1 MPRRCT
7 ICDHPNREAIDQ
19 GLIAGQALRDI
30 AGHFSLSKSALA
42 RHKESHAPPVLT
54 KDTDDL
60 ETRIQK
66 AREEDQRRYKH
77 LLWDARAVMCAME
90 GWQGID
96 RHTEAGWREACEEAR
111 QRYRSGR
118 FLIECL
124 GAERFLDPHLMA
136 ILWQLRQALVEEY
149 CAETPTATML
159 IDLAVMT
166 YYNALRV
173 QGWLGDLALLIEH
186 EFFGQEGPAAKLRQK
201 WGSHAAGLHVED
213 RLRRLAEQLVPLFER
228 ANRQLIRNLQ
238 ALRTLRHGPPPAVAI
253 GHAGQVNLAQQQI
266 TMTHGGRNGTGEH
279 PVPS

>member
-30 AGHFSLSKSALA
+30 AGHFRLSKSALA
-42 RHKESHAPPVLT
+42 RHKESHAPPALT
-54 KDTDDL
+54 TDTDDL

-77 LLWDARAVMCAME
+77 LLWDARAVMRAME
-90 GWQGID
+90 GWNSPAQP
-96 RHTEAGWREACEEAR
+96 TEAGWRQACEEGR
-111 QRYRSGR
+111 ESYHSGR
-118 FLIECL
+118 FLIERI
-124 GAERFLDPHLMA
+124 GAERFLDPQLMA
-136 ILWQLRQALVEEY
+136 ILWQLRQGLLEEY
-149 CAETPTATML
+149 GAETPTAMMV
-159 IDLAVMT
+159 IDLAVLS

-173 QGWLGDLALLIEH
+173 QGWLGNLAMLIEH
-186 EFFGQEGPAAKLRQK
+186 EFFGQEGPSAKLRQK
-201 WGSHAAGLHVED
+201 WGSQVEGLRVED
-213 RLRRLAEQLVPLFER
+213 RLQRLAEQLMPLFER

-279 PVPS
+279 QP